1 MTVECSWMHVSM
13 AYQVACAVG
22 SVSLKSIFKCAVVRS
37 QGIFTLNIH
46 ITVVCCVMQHIRS
59 YLEHGNEYHV
69 NETLSLRNA
78 DVTLV
83 LYESYSASDPVR
95 GPHVVTRDINTTTM
109 QTYFKFVNRPTISVK
124 KIQLFRLFFLHT
136 VERQCYATATILTAE
151 TARWKKRTYDQP
163 F

>member
-22 SVSLKSIFKCAVVRS
+22 SFSLKSIFKCAVVRS
-37 QGIFTLNIH
+37 QGIFTLTIH
-46 ITVVCCVMQHIRS
+46 ITVVCCVMQHIRL

-78 DVTLV
+78 GVTLV

-95 GPHVVTRDINTTTM
+95 GPHVVTRGINTTTM

-124 KIQLFRLFFLHT
+124 KYNCFVSSFS

>member
-22 SVSLKSIFKCAVVRS
+22 SVSLKSVFKCAVLRS

-46 ITVVCCVMQHIRS
+46 ITVVCCVMQHLRL

-78 DVTLV
+78 GVTLV

-95 GPHVVTRDINTTTM
+95 GPHVVTRGINMTTM

-124 KIQLFRLFFLHT
+124 KYNCFVSSFSTLLSGNVMQQQQF
-136 VERQCYATATILTAE
+136 
-151 TARWKKRTYDQP
+151 
-163 F
+163 